1 MFFAFGLAFEMP
13 IIIILLLVSNA
24 VTVSKLIS
32 ARPYVFLG
40 CFVVGMLLTP
50 PDVISQSLLAIPAWL
65 LYEFGIIVGRIL
77 IRNKQ

>member
-1 MFFAFGLAFEMP
+1 MMMTDINLLLSFVIKMFFAFSLAFEMP

-24 VTVSKLIS
+24 VTVGKLIS

-50 PDVISQSLLAIPAWL
+50 QM
-65 LYEFGIIVGRIL
+65 
-77 IRNKQ
+77 